1 MFLPSRVTN
10 TTVSTCI
17 KTTLMITMHQE
28 LSLNAR
34 CRMEVDKENV
44 VGEKRIMYQYQIHNP
59 SSVQTESTPR
69 NPLISSL
76 FYTVLFFPLDIKI
89 TS

>member
-1 MFLPSRVTN
+1 
-10 TTVSTCI
+10 
-17 KTTLMITMHQE
+17 MIIMPQE
-28 LSLNAR
+28 KNLSAC

-44 VGEKRIMYQYQIHNP
+44 VGEKRIMYQSQIHDP

-76 FYTVLFFPLDIKI
+76 FYTGLFFPLDIKI